1 VYSAIK
7 GPALFRMPKH
17 NRRMKKAKAI
27 ACILAALIVLFLV
40 TLLLYLLGAFAEME
54 LHVNKWGALTRLI
67 IAVADLYYLVKIT
80 TIAIDKY
87 QNDD

>member
-1 VYSAIK
+1 
-7 GPALFRMPKH
+7 
-17 NRRMKKAKAI
+17 MKKAKAI

-67 IAVADLYYLVKIT
+67 IAGADLYCLVKIT